1 MSVAYESIDPSSTTD
16 VVYTP
21 IQKPELEYE
30 IVNTAVP
37 VNDVYLAPNP
47 LYSNQ
52 RDGTGD
58 HDYRPTGASG
68 NLNAG
73 VTQRESA
80 LDL

>member
-1 MSVAYESIDPSSTTD
+1 MSVAYESIDPSSTAD

-47 LYSNQ
+47 LYSN
-52 RDGTGD
+52 
-58 HDYRPTGASG
+58 
-68 NLNAG
+68 
-73 VTQRESA
+73 
-80 LDL
+80 